1 MFVATAPTVYGIE
14 TLELQEHRNVLET
27 VATVPTVYGIETK
40 DLMPM
45 ACPLGPPVATAPT
58 VYGIETYHFASF
70 ANL

>member
-1 MFVATAPTVYGIE
+1 M
-14 TLELQEHRNVLET
+14 

-58 VYGIETYHFASF
+58 VYGIETNTQHQLLVPIVLVATAPTVYGIETYHFASF